1 MARGEADAA
10 ALVARQHGVFTTIQA
25 RSLGLS
31 ESTLRRRCAAGLLI
45 RFQPGVLRHVAHPET
60 WHTRLMAACLST
72 GGLASHRS
80 GAILRRLDPVQGSVV
95 EVSVETD
102 TASSRRGVVLHH
114 SSQMHLADATVID
127 GIPVTGMARTLLDL
141 ASVVPPR
148 LLESAID
155 DALRRRLVT
164 WPELYETLL
173 RHAVRGRR
181 GCRAMRRLLAE
192 RYGDDDV
199 PLSNWSRDMAR
210 RLVDHGL
217 PAPVL
222 EHRIVDERGELMAQV
237 DLAYPAQR
245 VVIELQ
251 SKRWHLNHR
260 NFDADPARWNRLTV
274 LGWRSSLI
282 PGPPSPANPTTCA
295 ASSPGPWPPLA
306 STTSPTLD

>member
-10 ALVARQHGVFTTIQA
+10 ALVARQHGVLTTTQA

-31 ESTLRRRCAAGLLI
+31 ESTLRRRCATGLLV
-45 RFQPGVLRHVAHPET
+45 RLQPGVLRHVAHPET

-80 GAILRRLDPVQGSVV
+80 GAILRRLDPVQGTVV

-102 TASSRRGVVLHH
+102 TASSRRGVILHR

-148 LLESAID
+148 LLESAAD

-173 RHAVRGRR
+173 RHAVPGPAGVPGDPPPAGRALRRRR
-181 GCRAMRRLLAE
+181 GAAQQLE
-192 RYGDDDV
+192 PG
-199 PLSNWSRDMAR
+199 
-210 RLVDHGL
+210 HG
-217 PAPVL
+217 PSAGRP
-222 EHRIVDERGELMAQV
+222 RPTR
-237 DLAYPAQR
+237 
-245 VVIELQ
+245 
-251 SKRWHLNHR
+251 
-260 NFDADPARWNRLTV
+260 
-274 LGWRSSLI
+274 
-282 PGPPSPANPTTCA
+282 PGPGAWHRRRA
-295 ASSPGPWPPLA
+295 G
-306 STTSPTLD
+306 